1 MIARITLAQGYVS
14 IGVGI
19 ALGCLFVAI
28 GLLAI
33 AEAIRNRY

>member
-1 MIARITLAQGYVS
+1 MIARITLAQGYVA

-19 ALGCLFVAI
+19 ALGCLFLTV

-33 AEAIRNRY
+33 ADAIRR